1 MLRTGSA
8 LATVALVVTACSS
21 PFSASESSGGFV
33 SGDGSITVLAPE
45 EREPL
50 AKMSGE
56 TLDGEQLSTEQFD
69 GQVLVLNV
77 WNSECAPCRIEAPAL
92 DQVSTEL
99 AERGVQFLGIAI
111 RDRLTAAKRF
121 QDEQGVT
128 YPSLFDPDSS
138 TLLQMPSALYP
149 VAIPT
154 TYVVDAQGRVAVR
167 ILDATTAST
176 LQGLVEDVLIEQES
190 A

>member
-8 LATVALVVTACSS
+8 LATIALVVSGCSS
-21 PFSASESSGGFV
+21 PFSASEESGGVV
-33 SGDGSITVLAPE
+33 SANGAITVLEPA
-45 EREPL
+45 ERQTL
-50 AKMSGE
+50 AEMSGE
-56 TLDGEQLSTEQFD
+56 TLEGEQLSTEQFD

-77 WNSECAPCRIEAPAL
+77 WSSYCAPCRTEAPAL
-92 DQVSTEL
+92 EQVSTEM
-99 AERGVQFLGIAI
+99 AGRGVQFLGIDI
-111 RDRLTAAKRF
+111 RDNLTAAQQF

-128 YPSLFDPDSS
+128 YPSLFDPAS
-138 TLLQMPSALYP
+138 TNLLQLPADLSP
-149 VAIPT
+149 IAIPT

-176 LQGLVEDVLIEQES
+176 LQGLVEDVLAEQEP